1 MSFLFEVVERY
12 LFHKNYVTGN
22 PIAKEIA
29 EKMCDIELSEMW
41 MLTQIN
47 ERSRNGMILKS
58 F

>member
-1 MSFLFEVVERY
+1 MSFLFEVVERF

-41 MLTQIN
+41 MLTQ
-47 ERSRNGMILKS
+47 R
-58 F
+58 

>member
-22 PIAKEIA
+22 PITKEIA

-41 MLTQIN
+41 MLTQ
-47 ERSRNGMILKS
+47 R
-58 F
+58 